1 MRRGTT
7 PWIELTLDGCD
18 NIESYKTIVITLK
31 QGIIEIN
38 KNKDDLT
45 IEENMIR
52 FQLTQKETL
61 EFRNDRKVQ
70 IQLRAVDDVGNAIAT
85 DIISASVQDVLN
97 EEVIE

>member
-7 PWIELTLDGCD
+7 PWIELTLDGC
-18 NIESYKTIVITLK
+18 YKTIVITLK

-61 EFRNDRKVQ
+61 GFRNDRKVQ
-70 IQLRAVDDVGNAIAT
+70 IQLRAVDDVGNAITT